1 MEESTPAAS
10 AQSPSISRFITERPR
25 ILNRKMLG
33 QVLFV
38 GIISGVLLVGV
49 ILQSLHLVT
58 NYQKEAL
65 LGQERQQLTWE
76 VDHWKQVQSKYPE
89 YRDVSYR
96 IAVLEYKLGNE
107 EESQKH
113 LKKALEL
120 DPNFEKGRV
129 LGEKIGF

>member
-1 MEESTPAAS
+1 MENQNSVV
-10 AQSPSISRFITERPR
+10 QKSPSISRFITERPQLR
-25 ILNRKMLG
+25 NRKRIG
-33 QVLFV
+33 QVVFV
-38 GIISGVLLVGV
+38 GVISGLLLTGV
-49 ILQSLHLVT
+49 ILQGLTLVR

-65 LGQERQQLTWE
+65 LAQERQQLIWE
-76 VDHWKQVQSKYPE
+76 VDHWKEIKAKYPE